1 MLRLVLAWVHLL
13 ALGIG
18 LGAIWTRAKS
28 LSGPMDESALRR
40 AFAAD
45 TWWGLAAVLWIGS
58 GVWRLM
64 SGTEKPTAYYLTN
77 HVFLAKMGLLALL
90 LVIEAWPMVTLIRWR
105 LALSKRSGIATLV
118 ASSGARRIATLSYI
132 EAVLVL
138 AIVAAAVAMAR
149 GHGIP
154 GRG

>member
-45 TWWGLAAVLWIGS
+45 TWWGFAAVLWIGT
-58 GVWRLM
+58 GVWRVLAA
-64 SGTEKPTAYYLTN
+64 TEKPTAYYTTN
-77 HVFLAKMGLLALL
+77 HVFFAKMGLLALL
-90 LVIEAWPMVTLIRWR
+90 LLVEAWPMVTLIRWR

-118 ASSGARRIATLSYI
+118 ASSGARRIATLSYL
-132 EAVLVL
+132 EALLVV
-138 AIVAAAVAMAR
+138 AMVAAAVIMAR
-149 GHGIP
+149 GYGVT